1 MALGGFQG
9 SDHVRHHRHTFS
21 KGGSKIVFKFA
32 NNMNLY
38 VEYPKEF
45 LQNLL
50 EPITKFK
57 KVARY
62 KTGAYYLSIY

>member
-1 MALGGFQG
+1 
-9 SDHVRHHRHTFS
+9 
-21 KGGSKIVFKFA
+21 
-32 NNMNLY
+32 MNLY